1 MNGRKDRGVVLVAV
15 LFAVAIMSVMVV
27 AASALTRSGIASLE
41 LEQRRFAT
49 ELALR
54 SGLEAAKALIVTTL
68 PAQRSYFDGAPLA
81 MDLGNGLSAEVT
93 IRDAAGLADLNR
105 TGLPLVESLLLA
117 TLSGAEATELFK
129 RISELRAP
137 AEKTKPV
144 GAAPPPDPAEGA
156 MNAQETK
163 PGEPPV
169 AAPPIFLAVDQL
181 RSLAES
187 QSADRLGQWFTV
199 FNPTGLVNPL
209 AAPDDV
215 LLAIPGF
222 SEGDLSAVEAAR
234 KNRAP
239 QADQALQPMLGR
251 LKDFLA
257 IGEAP
262 NVFVIGIRLNDGP
275 GIIAQSTASA
285 VVQIAEQGPLPFRTL
300 SVSGL

>member
-1 MNGRKDRGVVLVAV
+1 
-15 LFAVAIMSVMVV
+15 
-27 AASALTRSGIASLE
+27 
-41 LEQRRFAT
+41 
-49 ELALR
+49 
-54 SGLEAAKALIVTTL
+54 
-68 PAQRSYFDGAPLA
+68 
-81 MDLGNGLSAEVT
+81 
-93 IRDAAGLADLNR
+93 
-105 TGLPLVESLLLA
+105 
-117 TLSGAEATELFK
+117 
-129 RISELRAP
+129 
-137 AEKTKPV
+137 
-144 GAAPPPDPAEGA
+144 
-156 MNAQETK
+156 MNAQDTK

-169 AAPPIFLAVDQL
+169 AAPLIFLSVDQL
-181 RSLAES
+181 KFLAES
-187 QSADRLGQWFTV
+187 QSADQLGQWFTI

-222 SEGDLSAVEAAR
+222 SEGDLSAIEAAR